1 MKRLRHSTF
10 ALPVLVGL
18 GSAIGLFCALL
29 GDGVWD
35 AVAWLGLGVPA
46 LLGGWP
52 LLCRGQN
59 KGAPVQRGAR
69 LWHRRQ

>member
-1 MKRLRHSTF
+1 MKRLRRSTF

-35 AVAWLGLGVPA
+35 GVAWLGLGVPA
-46 LLGGWP
+46 LLGSWP
-52 LLCRGQN
+52 LLRRG
-59 KGAPVQRGAR
+59 
-69 LWHRRQ
+69 